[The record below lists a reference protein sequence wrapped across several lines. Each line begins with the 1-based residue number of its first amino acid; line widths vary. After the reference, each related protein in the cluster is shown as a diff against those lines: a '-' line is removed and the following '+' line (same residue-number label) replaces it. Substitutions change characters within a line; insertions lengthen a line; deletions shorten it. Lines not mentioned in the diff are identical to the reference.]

1 MKNIKVSILVPF
13 YKVEKYVGR
22 CIESLFTQTYTNIE
36 YVFVNDCTPDKSME
50 VINEY
55 IEKYGVAERCK
66 MIVHE
71 RNQGISASRNDCL
84 DNMTGDYFLFVDA
97 DDYIDKDMVE
107 LLVDAAIREK
117 ADISG
122 CGYIEEYPDHSVEY
136 PQKYT
141 NNHDE
146 MLRSITMLTIKGVLW
161 KLLIRREVIV
171 INNLRFPYDN
181 SINEDYY
188 YCCRLFYYAKS
199 FASVDKCLYHYVQY
213 NPNNLTKKSLQNI
226 ESQAAAI
233 IAIEEFYR
241 EKGVYDVVEDELQKR
256 KFISKLP
263 LLLDKNCLDVKRW
276 RKLFPESNEAWKKMD
291 FPKGNR
297 FAFRLANSPFYPFY
311 PILNHL
317 YRK

>member
-1 MKNIKVSILVPF
+1 MDSIKVSILVPF

-22 CIESLFTQTYTNIE
+22 CVESLFNQTYTNIE
-36 YVFVNDCTPDKSME
+36 YVFINDCTPDKSME

-71 RNQGISASRNDCL
+71 HNQGISASRNDCL
-84 DNMTGDYFLFVDA
+84 DNMTGDYFLFVDG

-107 LLVDAAIREK
+107 LLVDAAVREN

-122 CGYIEEYPDHSVEY
+122 CGYIEEFPDRSVEC

-161 KLLIRREVIV
+161 KLLIRREVVV
-171 INNLRFPYDN
+171 INNLRFPYDK

-188 YCCRLFYYAKS
+188 FCCRLFYYAKS

-213 NPNNLTKKSLQNI
+213 NPNNLTKISFQNI

-241 EKGVYDVVEDELQKR
+241 EKGVYKIVQTELNMR

-263 LLLDKNCLDVKRW
+263 LILDKSCLDVKKW
-276 RKLFPESNEAWKKMD
+276 RTLFPESNDVIKQIN
-291 FPKGNR
+291 FPVGNKLICL
-297 FAFRLANSPFYPFY
+297 LASSPFYWLVPL
-311 PILNHL
+311 LNSL
-317 YRK
+317 R